1 MAAAAAISPWI
12 PVGTSDAGVKGEKCG
27 PEYATEAEV
36 QQAFKPGTHIGYYQ
50 AHSKYV
56 LLKSARFGSRIWKP
70 GSPNGTVTAAAR
82 YDPAGAAALAKE
94 EAQKARA
101 AEAVAAAQVVVIAEP
116 APSPAPSPALV
127 KPQESAAEEG
137 VPPRAVE
144 DQTTYATVLLAH
156 GLKIGTVENAEKES
170 PQYATEEECRA
181 NLGPKHVGYYV
192 AGGMFMRLKASTF
205 GRDWA
210 VGKPNGTVT
219 KVIARAEKR
228 QSKLETGLKVAAGVA
243 AVGAVAVAVV
253 VTAGAKA
260 DLADAEQQAN
270 MNEQEKLVA
279 EEARAAAEQQA
290 NMNEQEKLVAE
301 EARAAAEQRVSKSEQ
316 EKLAVEEARAV
327 DRAQHEVDQRD
338 AAAAVA
344 DAQMREM
351 RMTEIAVERTAE
363 AQELASIA
371 VDCLAIARQPEP
383 QPQPQPAPAPVYIT
397 SYSSSSQ
404 ATYNDFSG
412 GYGKKSIV
420 FLRGL
425 DFCGED
431 KLTQGWRGVQ
441 GACRV

>member
-1 MAAAAAISPWI
+1 
-12 PVGTSDAGVKGEKCG
+12 
-27 PEYATEAEV
+27 
-36 QQAFKPGTHIGYYQ
+36 
-50 AHSKYV
+50 
-56 LLKSARFGSRIWKP
+56 
-70 GSPNGTVTAAAR
+70 
-82 YDPAGAAALAKE
+82 
-94 EAQKARA
+94 
-101 AEAVAAAQVVVIAEP
+101 
-116 APSPAPSPALV
+116 
-127 KPQESAAEEG
+127 
-137 VPPRAVE
+137 
-144 DQTTYATVLLAH
+144 
-156 GLKIGTVENAEKES
+156 
-170 PQYATEEECRA
+170 
-181 NLGPKHVGYYV
+181 
-192 AGGMFMRLKASTF
+192 
-205 GRDWA
+205 
-210 VGKPNGTVT
+210 
-219 KVIARAEKR
+219 
-228 QSKLETGLKVAAGVA
+228 
-243 AVGAVAVAVV
+243 
-253 VTAGAKA
+253 
-260 DLADAEQQAN
+260 

-279 EEARAAAEQQA
+279 EEAR
-290 NMNEQEKLVAE
+290 V
-301 EARAAAEQRVSKSEQ
+301 AAEQRVSKSEQ

>member
-279 EEARAAAEQQA
+279 EEARAAAEQ
-290 NMNEQEKLVAE
+290 
-301 EARAAAEQRVSKSEQ
+301 RVSKSEQ